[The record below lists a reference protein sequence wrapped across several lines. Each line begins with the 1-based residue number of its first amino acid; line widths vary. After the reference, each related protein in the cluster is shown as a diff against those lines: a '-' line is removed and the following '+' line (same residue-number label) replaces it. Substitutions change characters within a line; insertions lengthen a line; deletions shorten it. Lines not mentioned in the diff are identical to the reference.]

1 MPEMITRAHLV
12 RQLLDMGVQP
22 GGVLVVH
29 TAFSKVRPVEGGP
42 EGLIA
47 ALREALGPAGTLV
60 MPGMT
65 EDDDHPFD
73 PRQRPAL
80 AWAWSPIPSGG
91 CRACAL
97 QPARFPSRRPA
108 RRPPGSRPPPARCS
122 SRPDTAPSGG
132 LQTGRAGAAAGDRS
146 HRQYHHPLAESYLA
160 CATGARSASLCS
172 RTASRR

>member
-1 MPEMITRAHLV
+1 MPEMITLTLV

-22 GGVLVVH
+22 GRVLVVH

-73 PRQRPAL
+73 PRQTPCPGLGVVADTFWRMPGVL
-80 AWAWSPIPSGG
+80 RSNSPFSFSAAG
-91 CRACAL
+91 AQA
-97 QPARFPSRRPA
+97 A
-108 RRPPGSRPPPARCS
+108 GSRPPT
-122 SRPDTAPSGG
+122 RPMLSTA
-132 LQTGRAGAAAGDRS
+132 
-146 HRQYHHPLAESYLA
+146 
-160 CATGARSASLCS
+160 
-172 RTASRR
+172 